1 MRCTIGKCNAHNSLS
16 YAAHFGMLRLLGCML
31 LLLSVVLQLEL
42 QLEGLGLGIPI
53 EYVATCKHGTSKGV
67 HPDRHS
73 VAMRKAYRHVCT
85 RLVCTI

>member
-1 MRCTIGKCNAHNSLS
+1 
-16 YAAHFGMLRLLGCML
+16 MLRLLGCML

-73 VAMRKAYRHVCT
+73 VAMRKAYRHGLSALYDDVHVQTVWNDVCEEKRET
-85 RLVCTI
+85 